1 MSYNYGSYIRNSRIK
16 WAVLAGIAF
25 ILVIGVIV
33 SINTYNGLITAEHEV
48 RTKWSEVENQMQRR
62 ADVVTSQVEVVKG
75 YVMHEEK
82 VFSDIA
88 NARAILYDNYSD
100 MDAKID
106 ADRKMADS
114 GRQILALA
122 ESYPELKAGGLFEN
136 LQVVIEGSENRV
148 ARARGELIERV
159 QIYNTKLSRFPGN
172 LFAKMLGFEKIDY
185 FQAQPDAW
193 QAPKVDFSD

>member
-88 NARAILYDNYSD
+88 NARAILYDNYSG

>member
-88 NARAILYDNYSD
+88 NARAILYDNYSG

-172 LFAKMLGFEKIDY
+172 LFAKMLGFEKIEY

>member
-88 NARAILYDNYSD
+88 NARAILYDNYSG

-148 ARARGELIERV
+148 ARARGEFIERV

-172 LFAKMLGFEKIDY
+172 LFAKMLGFEKIEY

>member
-172 LFAKMLGFEKIDY
+172 LFAKMLGFEKIEY